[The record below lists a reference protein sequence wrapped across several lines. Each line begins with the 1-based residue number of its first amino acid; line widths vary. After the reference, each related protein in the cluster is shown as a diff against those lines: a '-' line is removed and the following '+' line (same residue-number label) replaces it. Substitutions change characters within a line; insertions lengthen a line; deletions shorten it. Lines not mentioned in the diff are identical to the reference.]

1 MKKFL
6 AILLVVMTLV
16 SISLPSA
23 LADGDTNPYQFTFTA
38 QCVNTT
44 SLNHSQN
51 YKPKTANCTIIE
63 VRHSVSGDGSDAGYT
78 NYIYAYISNTSK
90 YVGAR
95 WHAPDMVYHS
105 CTSNSLNNTV
115 SVAPGGRGNT
125 KYNEN
130 LGLSSITITGQF
142 RPH

>member
-6 AILLVVMTLV
+6 AMLLVIMTLV

-23 LADGDTNPYQFTFTA
+23 LADGNTNPYQFTFTA

-44 SLNHSQN
+44 SRNHSEN
-51 YKPKTANCTIIE
+51 YKEKEGICTIIE
-63 VRHSVSGDGSDAGYT
+63 VRHSVSGNGSDAGYT
-78 NYIYAYISNTSK
+78 NYISAYVPG
-90 YVGAR
+90 VGYFGAK
-95 WHAPDMVYHS
+95 WHAPDMEFHS
-105 CTSNSLNNTV
+105 CTSNSLV
-115 SVAPGGRGNT
+115 AELLVAPGGRGNT

-130 LGLSSITITGQF
+130 LGLTSITITGQF